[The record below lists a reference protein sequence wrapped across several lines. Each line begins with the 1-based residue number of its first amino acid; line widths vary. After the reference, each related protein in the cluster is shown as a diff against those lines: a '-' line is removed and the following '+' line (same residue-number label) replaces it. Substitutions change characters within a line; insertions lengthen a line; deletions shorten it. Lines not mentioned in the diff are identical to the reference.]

1 MNAFQTQVDRE
12 SDGYRANR
20 DDMLGLVVQLRR
32 YEARAEALSE
42 KRRDTFAQRGQLTPR
57 ERIARLLDPG
67 MPFLELY
74 NLANFLVED
83 ANRET
88 SVPGAS
94 MVCGIGFV
102 SGVRCLVVADDSGIN
117 AGAVTPMSV
126 PKILGAMDLA
136 LAHKLP
142 FIHLVESAG
151 ANLLQ
156 YAVDTWAHG
165 GGLYYRRALMSAAGL
180 PTLSVLHGLSTAGG
194 AYQPGL
200 SDYVVGVKR
209 NGMAALGGSA
219 LVRAATGEIADD
231 RELGSSEMHASVS
244 GLVEYL
250 AEDDADALR
259 IAREIMASLDWNRH
273 CPPQSR
279 TAVVP
284 PLHDPDEIPGI
295 AAVDYRKPYDVREVV
310 ARLVD
315 GSEFLDFKPR
325 YGGSTVC
332 LQARVFGHACGIVG
346 NNGPIDPAGAT
357 KAAQFMQLC
366 DQSQMPLVFLNNTT
380 GFMVGKEYERGGMI
394 KHGSKMIQAVSN
406 VRVPRIAFYIG
417 ASFGAGNYAMCGV
430 GFKPDFLFAWP
441 NAYTGVMGGE
451 QAAGTMEHVA
461 RVAAKRRGIEPD
473 EAALA
478 KQRATVVAHFD
489 RQSDAFYTSGRC
501 LDHGVIDP
509 RDTRRVLGFVLDT
522 VWEGRHRHV
531 QPNAFGVGRM

>member
-12 SDGYRANR
+12 SDGYQANR
-20 DDMLGLVVQLRR
+20 DDMLGLVAQLRR

-67 MPFLELY
+67 MPFLDLY

-219 LVRAATGEIADD
+219 LVRAATGEFADD

-478 KQRATVVAHFD
+478 KQRAAVVAHFD

>member
-1 MNAFQTQVDRE
+1 MNAFQTQVDRQ
-12 SDGYRANR
+12 SDAYRTHRN
-20 DDMLGLVVQLRR
+20 DMLGLVEQLRR

-57 ERIARLLDPG
+57 ERVVRLLDPG
-67 MPFLELY
+67 LPFLELY

-126 PKILGAMDLA
+126 PKILGAMDIA

-219 LVRAATGEIADD
+219 LVRAATGEVSDD

-250 AEDDADALR
+250 AEDDVDALR
-259 IAREIMASLDWNRH
+259 IAREIVASLDWNRH
-273 CPPQSR
+273 CPPQPGN
-279 TAVVP
+279 AIVP

-295 AAVDYRKPYDVREVV
+295 AAVDYRKPYDVREVI

-325 YGGSTVC
+325 YGSSTVC
-332 LQARVFGHACGIVG
+332 VQTRVLGHACGLVG
-346 NNGPIDPAGAT
+346 NNGPIDPDGAT

-380 GFMVGKEYERGGMI
+380 GFMVGREYERGGMI

-461 RVAAKRRGIEPD
+461 RVAAKRRGVEPD

-478 KQRATVVAHFD
+478 KQRAAVVAHFD
-489 RQSDAFYTSGRC
+489 RQSNAFYTSGRC

-522 VWEGRHRHV
+522 VWEGRHRRV

>member
-1 MNAFQTQVDRE
+1 MNVFQTRIDRHAEGYGANQVE
-12 SDGYRANR
+12 
-20 DDMLGLVVQLRR
+20 MLALVQRMR
-32 YEARAEALSE
+32 QYEARAEALSE
-42 KRRDTFAQRGQLTPR
+42 KRRETFAQRGQLTPR
-57 ERIARLLDPG
+57 ERVVRLLDPG
-67 MPFLELY
+67 LPFLELY

-83 ANRET
+83 SNRET

-126 PKILGAMDLA
+126 PKILGAMDIA

-156 YAVDTWAHG
+156 YAVETWAHG
-165 GGLYYRRALMSAAGL
+165 GGLYYRRALMGAAGL
-180 PTLSVLHGLSTAGG
+180 PTISVLHGLSTAGG

-200 SDYVVGVKR
+200 SDYVVGVKG

-219 LVRAATGEIADD
+219 LVRAATGEISDD
-231 RELGSSEMHASVS
+231 RELGSSEMHATVS

-250 AEDDADALR
+250 ADDDAHGLR

-273 CPPQSR
+273 CPSVPR
-279 TAVVP
+279 DEVRP
-284 PLHDPDEIPGI
+284 PLYDTGEIAGI
-295 AAVDYRKPYDVREVV
+295 ASVDYRKPYDVREVI
-310 ARLVD
+310 ARLTD
-315 GSEFLDFKPR
+315 GSEFLAFKPR
-325 YGGSTVC
+325 YGVSTVC
-332 LQARVFGHACGIVG
+332 VQGRVFGHACGIVG

-366 DQSQMPLVFLNNTT
+366 DQAQMPLVFLNNTT
-380 GFMVGKEYERGGMI
+380 GFMVGREYERGGMI

-406 VRVPRIAFYIG
+406 VRVPRISFYIG
-417 ASFGAGNYAMCGV
+417 ASFGAGNYAMCGA

-461 RVAAKRRGIEPD
+461 RVAAKRRGFEPD

-478 KQRATVVAHFD
+478 KQRAAVVAHFD

-522 VWEGRHRHV
+522 VWEGRHRTV